1 MTSKID
7 IGNIIKQTLKSE
19 GISVSQFAEQI
30 HCTERNV
37 YKIFNKPSIDT
48 SLLARINIALGKNL
62 FLYYMSPEY
71 TRDNLK
77 RFVD

>member
-19 GISVSQFAEQI
+19 GISVSQLAAQI

-37 YKIFNKPSIDT
+37 YKIFNKASIDT
-48 SLLARINIALGKNL
+48 NLLARINVALGKNL
-62 FLYYMSPEY
+62 FAYYTSPEFSE
-71 TRDNLK
+71 DHSK
-77 RFVD
+77 RLVD

>member
-7 IGNIIKQTLKSE
+7 IGNIIKETLKSE
-19 GISVSQFAEQI
+19 GISVSEFAEQI

-37 YKIFNKPSIDT
+37 YKIFKKPSIDT

-62 FLYYMSPEY
+62 FTYYMSPEFSS
-71 TRDNLK
+71 DHAK
-77 RFVD
+77 RLVD